1 MKGKMKTRWVF
12 CLLSLCGGLWGGNGY
27 AGSTVAVK
35 VTVLAPLPCV
45 LNEKQPIG
53 IDFGNEVMTTRI
65 DGQAYRQKVNYR
77 LSCSGQGKNAMRL
90 QIKGASAAFDAT
102 ALQTNVNGLAIAFEQ
117 PVGKRLPVNGWAN
130 FDYPNLP
137 DLYAVPVKKTGV
149 NLPTG
154 EFSAAATLRVDYQ

>member
-1 MKGKMKTRWVF
+1 MRIITWMALWVGALAG
-12 CLLSLCGGLWGGNGY
+12 CLWGASVY
-27 AGSTVAVK
+27 AGSTVTVK

-45 LNEKQPIG
+45 LNEKQPIE

-65 DGQAYRQKVNYR
+65 DGTNYRQKVGYT
-77 LSCSGQGKNAMRL
+77 LTCSGQGKNAMRL
-90 QIKGASAAFDAT
+90 QIKGVGAAFDAT

-137 DLYAVPVKKTGV
+137 DLYAVPVRKNGV
-149 NLPTG
+149 ELPTG
-154 EFSAAATLRVDYQ
+154 EFTAAATLRVDYQ